1 VTSGIWLQL
10 RNLSISL
17 SAGLNFSFVSIIAI
31 PLGDVSRN
39 DDLLDLSFELM
50 LGFIATLVFW
60 LVVLPGV
67 YLTRKLT
74 RAGWTRQSLLLTLIL
89 SGALARGFC
98 IFFLADTFMFESSA
112 GLVQRLANSVSTTI
126 LWLLIFA
133 LFSDATRNFHR
144 RYQDVFG
151 QLAITRASRVPG
163 SEVAKIFQSL
173 EKGMREISD
182 VKVDDS
188 KAKEEMER
196 VAQALEHDILAQ
208 IKSQSKKL
216 WSFSNQEVPSL
227 RAFPLLRLAVTKL
240 DYSLGFLLSFF
251 GLLSLFSISSIVG
264 FEEALWRVT
273 LALGLLGLLDVL
285 YRKLI
290 RTRMKNH
297 FLPNV
302 CFLLVASLSLE
313 IPLGVLGYLIE
324 RSSTPAVF
332 ILVALANA
340 PVLML
345 LLSTLNL
352 ADLARQDLLDEILKV
367 DEKFLMPLPAN
378 STSTSE
384 LASYLHNSLQSELQS
399 IIMAL
404 RGSSSGVSDVQVG
417 QSSLER
423 LRLLSNRS
431 LDEEFANFRNLPLE
445 HLEQVIRGWQGILRI
460 DVSWRFKPVREDD
473 PRVATIVQ
481 IIQEV
486 ASNSAVHG
494 NATEMTAEVSEDRG
508 DLVVTI
514 GNNAMTQ
521 AVESQGVGTS
531 WLERFSEPTDKA
543 PESFGRENFF
553 RTFRVT
559 GWDAG

>member
-1 VTSGIWLQL
+1 MTSGIWRQL
-10 RNLSISL
+10 RHLSISL
-17 SAGLNFSFVSIIAI
+17 SAGLAFSLISIIAI

-39 DDLLDLSFELM
+39 DDLLDLFFELM
-50 LGFIATLVFW
+50 LGLIATLVFW

-74 RAGWTRQSLLLTLIL
+74 KGGWTRQSLLLTLVIA
-89 SGALARGFC
+89 GALARGFC
-98 IFFLADTFMFESSA
+98 IFSFAETFMFESSA

-151 QLAITRASRVPG
+151 QLAITRASRIPG

-173 EKGMREISD
+173 ERSIREISD
-182 VKVDDS
+182 VKVHDS

-227 RAFPLLRLAVTKL
+227 RTFPLLRLSVAKL

-251 GLLSLFSISSIVG
+251 GLLSLLNISSIVG

-273 LALGLLGLLDVL
+273 FALSLLGSLDTL

-290 RTRMKNH
+290 RPRFKKKLLSNI
-297 FLPNV
+297 V
-302 CFLLVASLSLE
+302 FLLVVSLSLE
-313 IPLGVLGYLIE
+313 IPLGMAGFLIE
-324 RSSTPAVF
+324 RSASPAAF
-332 ILVALANA
+332 ILVTLLSA
-340 PVLML
+340 PLLMV

-352 ADLARQDLLDEILKV
+352 SDLARQDLLDEILKV
-367 DEKFLMPLPAN
+367 EEKFLLEQPAN
-378 STSTSE
+378 SSSTAD

-399 IIMAL
+399 IILAL
-404 RGSSSGVSDVQVG
+404 RGSSLGASDVKVG

-431 LDEEFANFRNLPLE
+431 LDEEFARFRNLPLE
-445 HLEQVIRGWQGILRI
+445 HLEQVIRGWQGILEI
-460 DVSWRFKPVREDD
+460 KVSWRYKPDGEND
-473 PRVATIVQ
+473 PKVATIVQ

-494 NATEMTAEVSEDRG
+494 RATEMLAQVSEDQG
-508 DLVVTI
+508 DLVVLI
-514 GNNAMTQ
+514 SNDARNLELEAHGL
-521 AVESQGVGTS
+521 GTS
-531 WLERFSEPTDKA
+531 WLERFLEPSDQA
-543 PESFGRENFF
+543 PNTPGGEKFTRS
-553 RTFRVT
+553 FRVP
-559 GWDAG
+559 AEK